1 MTRPIQ
7 LCQRTSPP
15 VCGGPLGLVLLA
27 VAVLAG
33 AGELPAQSPR
43 FLGKVVPMPNRV
55 ADVYAMATGRII
67 SPLEKPYTVGDQVKA
82 GAPVAIIEHRYNMHD
97 ASHISNLRWFILKEM
112 LEARYLALE
121 ARIEREQGE
130 RLFELGSIPG
140 GRLQELR
147 EAEQVTKA
155 EYDRQR
161 SLLGQHD
168 EQIQGLTI
176 KRQAIVT
183 PIDGE
188 ISQAYFS
195 QGQIVHEGFL
205 LYRIVNREQVA
216 VSARIPEADFRRWP
230 EGTTA
235 TIGFA
240 GLAGRQFTG
249 RLEKILPLVDPETRT
264 RDVLFRVGNPD
275 GLLRFGMVGQVQ
287 VSER

>member
-1 MTRPIQ
+1 MTRPLQ
-7 LCQRTSPP
+7 
-15 VCGGPLGLVLLA
+15 VCEKTAPQGCAQPLKLVLLA
-27 VAVLAG
+27 VAVLAS
-33 AGELPAQSPR
+33 AGELPAQSSR
-43 FLGKVVPMPNRV
+43 FFGKVVPLPNHV

-67 SPLEKPYTVGDQVKA
+67 SPLETRYTVGDQVKA
-82 GAPVAIIEHRYNMHD
+82 GDPVAIIEHRYNMHD
-97 ASHISNLRWFILKEM
+97 ASHISNLRWYILKGM

-121 ARIEREQGE
+121 ARIDREQGD
-130 RLFELGSIPG
+130 RLFDLGSIPG
-140 GRLQELR
+140 GKLQELR

-155 EYDRQR
+155 EYNRQR

-176 KRQAIVT
+176 KRQAIVA

-188 ISQAYFS
+188 ISQTSFS
-195 QGQIVHEGFL
+195 QGQIVFEGFL

-216 VSARIPEADFRRWP
+216 VSARIPEADFHRWP

-235 TIGFA
+235 TIGFD

-249 RLEKILPLVDPETRT
+249 RLEKILPLVDPDTRT
-264 RDVLFRVGNPD
+264 RDVLFQVGNPD

-287 VSER
+287 VSE